1 MSIVASDTSG
11 KKRVAVLT
19 RNCKC
24 PINTGRLRENTINK
38 IVHEE
43 LVSVGKTTTD
53 TKEASHDI
61 IATTL
66 REKIHVPKEQFK
78 AYFLALMADKE
89 YTRIFDTISKVD
101 KSFKHPAPYFC
112 TQARGNLSLQT
123 LVFMTEKSTS
133 LKPDIVITNELQ
145 WTDINGSVI
154 VGAQGMANNA
164 HVPVADIALVLQGK
178 SLADMSCLDFR
189 DPN

>member
-1 MSIVASDTSG
+1 MEDFEKYKA
-11 KKRVAVLT
+11 LH
-19 RNCKC
+19 
-24 PINTGRLRENTINK
+24 LL
-38 IVHEE
+38 EE

-101 KSFKHPAPYFC
+101 KSFRHPAPYFC
-112 TQARGNLSLQT
+112 TQARGNLRS
-123 LVFMTEKSTS
+123 S
-133 LKPDIVITNELQ
+133 P
-145 WTDINGSVI
+145 
-154 VGAQGMANNA
+154 
-164 HVPVADIALVLQGK
+164 
-178 SLADMSCLDFR
+178 
-189 DPN
+189 